1 MANFNEKKEFALSQL
16 APYLADPKT
25 CAFGEAEVQEDASCF
40 YLTEDGRMCVAGKNM
55 INPPKELLKSIG
67 EILVANGCKQKGI
80 FKPEVVD
87 ILTNGEWTDMQRI
100 HDKIALNGTDYQIQ
114 KRCDDLGLFTFEE
127 LKERANLLK
136 KDLDN

>member
-1 MANFNEKKEFALSQL
+1 MKNLKEKKEFALSQL
-16 APYLADPKT
+16 APYLANPKT

-55 INPPKELLKSIG
+55 IEPPKELLKGIG
-67 EILVANGCKQKGI
+67 DILGENGGKQNGI

-87 ILTNGEWTDMQRI
+87 ILTNVEWGDMQRI
-100 HDKIALNGTDYQIQ
+100 HDKIATNGTVDQIRQ
-114 KRCDDLGLFTFEE
+114 RCDDLGLFTYEE

-136 KDLDN
+136 KDLDK